1 MKIAPKREMSAQVSC
16 RMERTMNEEEF
27 QGTRSRGA
35 EREQRNR
42 RLERGEQDQRNILI
56 SGTFCLTVSCNFVK
70 HFRQYV

>member
-35 EREQRNR
+35 EREQRSR
-42 RLERGEQDQRNILI
+42 RPERGEQDQSDIPI
-56 SGTFCLTVSCNFVK
+56 SGTFCLTVSGNFVIPSG
-70 HFRQYV
+70 Q